1 MGAWKLVYITFVI
14 KIHPIACHTS
24 VLVYMKIHS
33 VTSYISQVEVQIPE
47 IKRDEYMAG
56 VQVCGYTDKLSCI
69 SLLGFVFT
77 DAKAS
82 FQVLKHYWFLVV
94 GATL

>member
-47 IKRDEYMAG
+47 IKHDEYMAG
-56 VQVCGYTDKLSCI
+56 VQVCGYTDKLGSI
-69 SLLGFVFT
+69 SLFGFVFT
-77 DAKAS
+77 AA
-82 FQVLKHYWFLVV
+82 
-94 GATL
+94 

>member
-1 MGAWKLVYITFVI
+1 MI

-47 IKRDEYMAG
+47 IKHDEYMAG
-56 VQVCGYTDKLSCI
+56 VQV
-69 SLLGFVFT
+69 
-77 DAKAS
+77 
-82 FQVLKHYWFLVV
+82 FLTVK
-94 GATL
+94 GAPYFGTCNVIGVCFH